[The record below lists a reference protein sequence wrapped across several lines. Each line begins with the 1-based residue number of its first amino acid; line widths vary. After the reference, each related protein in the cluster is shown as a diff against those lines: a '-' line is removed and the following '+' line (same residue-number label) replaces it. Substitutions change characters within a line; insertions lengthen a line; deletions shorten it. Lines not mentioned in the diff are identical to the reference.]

1 MQPFF
6 LPTAIIIFDQVTKI
20 LVEKAIPI
28 GISVPII
35 KGLIQISRI
44 YNPGSALGILTTAK
58 IPIITSVIILIAW
71 LILIRKRA
79 YERLD
84 KSLRLGVGLIIG
96 GTAGNLI
103 DRIRLGFVIDFI
115 DLHIW
120 PIFNLADVAVCAGA
134 VILVYSLII
143 RNPEGGSGE

>member
-120 PIFNLADVAVCAGA
+120 PIFNLSNNFYVHMPQ
-134 VILVYSLII
+134 II
-143 RNPEGGSGE
+143 KFIGKISQFKQYGT